1 MSRVT
6 QVRNVFQ
13 PIYRHRRDYNIYFI
27 RQRACQHND
36 AQFAS
41 FVLAIYIA
49 VSISFNATQETY
61 TRVLKGHIQLA
72 RAVFPK
78 GTRGHIL
85 DVLARTS
92 LWEIGLNY
100 LHGTGHG
107 VGAFLN
113 VHEGKCLIIP

>member
-1 MSRVT
+1 MRARSTRVR
-6 QVRNVFQ
+6 VESHMVCMFFNGSV
-13 PIYRHRRDYNIYFI
+13 
-27 RQRACQHND
+27 CQHNS

-41 FVLAIYIA
+41 FVLAIYIT
-49 VSISFNATQETY
+49 VSISFNVTQETY

-78 GTRGHIL
+78 ETRGHIL

-113 VHEGKCLIIP
+113 VHEGKCLIIY